1 MARPLESRPFQPVAS
16 CWLVDVDQSV
26 PDGRTITFGG
36 AIDPLRSARP
46 GHRTWSWAGVL
57 ALGAGL
63 LLACAGPPQA
73 QAEVLLGSD
82 VLAKHQFRELKG
94 KRVGLLTNP
103 SGVNR
108 NGTWTVDTLRA
119 APGVRLVA
127 LFGPEHGL
135 YGRVRAGE
143 RVEGGVDKRTG
154 LPVHSLY
161 GATRK
166 PTPQMLE
173 GLDVLVYDLQDTGT
187 RSYTYISTLGLA
199 MEACAEAD
207 IEFVVL
213 DRPNPLGGIRVEGPM
228 LEDRFRSFIG
238 RWDIPY
244 VYGLTPGELAL
255 MINGEGWISR
265 RCRLQVVPLEG
276 WHRAMTWRDTG
287 LRWVAT
293 SPNIPDSH
301 AVFGYPALGILGE
314 ISGGSGLSIGGVVK
328 RPFQCVTATW
338 LDADALAAELSR
350 AKLPGLSFQ
359 PFTLE
364 QEGRTWRCVNLAV
377 KDPVRAPL
385 VAVNFH
391 VLEAVRKVA
400 GRDLLAEAERS
411 GRSFELFDKA
421 VGSDSVRQAL
431 RAGRSAAEL
440 VRSWRPGEEAF
451 RQLRWKYLLYKTDGP
466 AQSVSHKEVKVSRG
480 DTLYGI
486 ARREGVPL
494 EDVLAANQEVDPT
507 RLRVGQLIR
516 VPRR

>member
-1 MARPLESRPFQPVAS
+1 MMARPVESRFWQT
-16 CWLVDVDQSV
+16 VDSHRPTERSV
-26 PDGRTITFGG
+26 PDSPTVKFDGAVDRIRLARRGRRALPWT
-36 AIDPLRSARP
+36 R
-46 GHRTWSWAGVL
+46 VL
-57 ALGAGL
+57 ALGVAWL
-63 LLACAGPPQA
+63 VALAAPFRA
-73 QAEVLLGSD
+73 QAEVWLGSD

-108 NGTWTVDTLRA
+108 GEKWTVDVLLA

-166 PTPQMLE
+166 PTPEMLE

-199 MEACAEAD
+199 MEACAEAGV
-207 IEFVVL
+207 EFVVL

-244 VYGLTPGELAL
+244 VYGLTVGELAL
-255 MINGEGWISR
+255 MINGEGWISQ
-265 RCRLQVVPLEG
+265 RCRLRVVPLEG
-276 WHRAMTWRDTG
+276 WHRAMTWGDTG

-338 LDADALAAELSR
+338 LDADALAAQLNR
-350 AKLPGLSFQ
+350 AKLPGLLFQ

-364 QEGRTWRCVNLAV
+364 QGGRTWRCVNLAV

-400 GRDLLAEAERS
+400 NRDLLAEAERS

-421 VGSDSVRQAL
+421 VGSDSVRKEL
-431 RAGRSAAEL
+431 RAGRSAADL
-440 VRSWRPGEEAF
+440 VQSWRPGEEAF

-466 AQSVSHKEVKVSRG
+466 ARSPSWKEVTVSRG

-494 EDVLAANQEVDPT
+494 QDLLAANQEVDPT
-507 RLRVGQLIR
+507 RLRVGQRIR